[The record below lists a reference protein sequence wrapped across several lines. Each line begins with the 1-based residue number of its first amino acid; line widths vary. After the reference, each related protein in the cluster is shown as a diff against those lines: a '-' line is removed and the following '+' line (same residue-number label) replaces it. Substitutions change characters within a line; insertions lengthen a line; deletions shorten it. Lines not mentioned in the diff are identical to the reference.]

1 MKLINRYRQLSLWN
15 KLYVWGAIAS
25 IFGLFLGI
33 IICTVQPSRI
43 IDSGINLKNTK
54 SANDLEIEKDKMNNQ
69 IDRLPPSYLEVTG
82 DKPRIKKMNEV
93 ETLNMTINDF
103 MKQGRIIME
112 TGNFSAIEDYEFRM
126 DGMWVEW
133 KGIVCSASSVRSM
146 GWDYEVSVRS
156 SSDSLITSSLFS

>member
-112 TGNFSAIEDYEFRM
+112 SGNFSCRLS
-126 DGMWVEW
+126 GCRT
-133 KGIVCSASSVRSM
+133 KRCSRC
-146 GWDYEVSVRS
+146 
-156 SSDSLITSSLFS
+156 